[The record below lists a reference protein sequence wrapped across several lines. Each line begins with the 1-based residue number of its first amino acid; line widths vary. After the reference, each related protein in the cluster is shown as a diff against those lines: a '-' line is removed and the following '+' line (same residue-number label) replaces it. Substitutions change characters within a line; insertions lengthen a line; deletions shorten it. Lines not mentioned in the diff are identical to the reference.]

1 MILNNYWNLMAGM
14 AGITPSFDDVVT
26 QQIGV
31 RNMVDGGEINV
42 TTGWL
47 TNFPD
52 VLPTMCQN
60 WNPRANLSAVF
71 GAGTT
76 EPSPTDYRLAS
87 DTTANFS
94 NINVTINTSADGASI
109 STVVTISA
117 TNTSGSPI
125 EITEVGITKAIESA
139 DSGTKPAPT
148 NSLMVRHLLDTPK
161 MVANNES
168 FTLTLEWLES

>member
-14 AGITPSFDDVVT
+14 ASITPSFDRAVN

-31 RNMVDGGEINV
+31 RNMTNGNEIAV
-42 TTGWL
+42 TVGWL
-47 TNFPD
+47 AQFPA

-87 DTTANFS
+87 DVTANFS
-94 NINVTINTSADGASI
+94 NINVTVNTSADGASI

-125 EITEVGITKAIESA
+125 EITEVGITKAIEMA
-139 DSGTKPAPT
+139 DNGNEPVLID
-148 NSLMVRHLLDTPK
+148 SLMVRHLLDTPK
-161 MVANNES
+161 TVANNES

>member
-14 AGITPSFDDVVT
+14 AGITPSFDRT
-26 QQIGV
+26 TNQRIGV
-31 RNMVDGGEINV
+31 FDMSGSEIDV
-42 TTGWL
+42 TVGWP
-47 TNFPD
+47 TNFAG

-71 GAGTT
+71 GSGTT
-76 EPSPTDYRLAS
+76 EPSPTDYCLAG
-87 DTTANFS
+87 DWTASFS
-94 NINVTINTSADGASI
+94 NVDVTVNTSADGASI

-117 TNTSGSPI
+117 RNTSGRTI
-125 EITEVGITKAIESA
+125 TITEVGITKAIESA
-139 DSGTKPAPT
+139 SSGTEPVQT

-161 MVANNES
+161 TVADNES

>member
-14 AGITPSFDDVVT
+14 AGITPNFDRDVN

-31 RNMVDGGEINV
+31 RDMINGSEIGV
-42 TTGWL
+42 TVGWL
-47 TNFPD
+47 TQFPA

-71 GAGTT
+71 GSGTT
-76 EPSPTDYRLAS
+76 EPSATDYRLAS

-94 NINVTINTSADGASI
+94 NINVTTNTSADGASI

-117 TNTSGSPI
+117 TNTSGSAI
-125 EITEVGITKAIESA
+125 TITEVGITKSIESA
-139 DSGTKPAPT
+139 NNGNEPVPT

-161 MVANNES
+161 TVANNES

>member
-14 AGITPSFDDVVT
+14 AGITPNFSGTVN

-31 RNMVDGGEINV
+31 RNMVDGSQIGV
-42 TTGWL
+42 TVGWP

-76 EPSPTDYRLAS
+76 EPSATDYRLAS

-94 NINVTINTSADGASI
+94 NIDVTVNTSADGASI

-117 TNTSGSPI
+117 TNTSGDSI
-125 EITEVGITKAIESA
+125 TITEVGITKAIERA
-139 DSGTKPAPT
+139 SGGTESILI

-161 MVANNES
+161 TVANNES

>member
-14 AGITPSFDDVVT
+14 AGITPGFDRTVN

-31 RNMVDGGEINV
+31 RNMTNGDEIGV
-42 TTGWL
+42 TVGWP
-47 TNFPD
+47 TNFPG
-52 VLPTMCQN
+52 VLSTMCQN

-71 GAGTT
+71 GSGTT
-76 EPSPTDYRLAS
+76 EPSATDYQLAS

-109 STVVTISA
+109 STVVTISG
-117 TNTSGSPI
+117 TNVSGDSI
-125 EITEVGITKAIESA
+125 TITEVGIAKAIESA
-139 DSGTKPAPT
+139 NGGTEPALT
-148 NSLMVRHLLDTPK
+148 DSLMVRHLLDTPK
-161 MVANNES
+161 TVANNES